1 MKLFAITEGKQ
12 RNETEEMTA
21 FYKNKTKVANDLVCL
36 SEKRKVL
43 REKELSLSCLG
54 REKVFS
60 LSLSRSFCFS
70 CLGTSPLYLSL
81 FGYFLSL
88 CSLQGPLSNMDQATT
103 GGLLHFHLT
112 TFEDDES
119 STSAMRSDILEEC
132 VRAFKSTPRSS
143 WKMGLDLRYVD
154 RGIKISV
161 LFQI

>member
-43 REKELSLSCLG
+43 REKELSLS
-54 REKVFS
+54 
-60 LSLSRSFCFS
+60 LSRSFCFS

-103 GGLLHFHLT
+103 GGLLHFLLT

-154 RGIKISV
+154 RGIMI
-161 LFQI
+161 F